1 MSRALC
7 HLSTSG
13 VTTNKHTIPT
23 TSCYLQLIRPG
34 YFWYFELCRISERR
48 DPDLSGFLCTVVSI
62 STRSHPT
69 QARRTERRPERTSTV
84 AYNLKDSI
92 YKPRVDP
99 R

>member
-1 MSRALC
+1 MTCRGRFAIRRRAEYQE
-7 HLSTSG
+7 S
-13 VTTNKHTIPT
+13 TNKHTIPT

-34 YFWYFELCRISERR
+34 YFGYFELCRISERR

-62 STRSHPT
+62 STRSHP
-69 QARRTERRPERTSTV
+69 ARRTERSGRALSPT
-84 AYNLKDSI
+84 I